1 MASIIKDKILN
12 SNEPKIDYEELE
24 SKFQMHKYYPK
35 YFHNYDYSTPVIK
48 DLIAN
53 KPIYSNANQHVKTF
67 KNPTKPRN
75 VLKAD
80 DLEKANLG
88 MDSKSTF
95 PADAKSTKRAIK
107 KDYKDERR
115 ELRKEKKEIR
125 NEIKQE
131 QRDHLHDLR
140 QERKE
145 HHHESRQQQKELKRE
160 YKNAKRDLRKSG
172 KPCEFGYF
180 KCWNQP
186 LADPIP
192 MRKADGRY
200 PEEISTNT
208 SKPPAFNNPWD
219 SAQTLVP
226 NESATTKALTRSRN
240 NSITSK
246 FKSLLK
252 SDHHDGDHNN
262 SDSSP
267 SKTTITKRDLG
278 GYQLKPSSSF
288 DQTKLTMTKSRTK
301 SLLNKLKVG
310 DRRMSEQIGMYTRPM
325 CERLYYSCQLFFF
338 FFLFYSY

>member
-53 KPIYSNANQHVKTF
+53 KPIYSNANQHVKTC
-67 KNPTKPRN
+67 KISSKP
-75 VLKAD
+75 KDASKSG
-80 DLEKANLG
+80 DLEKG
-88 MDSKSTF
+88 DSSAF

-107 KDYKDERR
+107 KDYKDEKR

-125 NEIKQE
+125 NEIKHE
-131 QRDHLHDLR
+131 QREHFHDLR

-145 HHHESRQQQKELKRE
+145 HHHENRQQKKELRRD
-160 YKNAKRDLRKSG
+160 YKNAKRELRKSG
-172 KPCEFGYF
+172 KPGEFGYF

-192 MRKADGRY
+192 MRRNDGRY
-200 PEEISTNT
+200 PEEISTNIT
-208 SKPPAFNNPWD
+208 NSKPPAFNNPWD
-219 SAQTLVP
+219 SSSTLVP
-226 NESATTKALTRSRN
+226 NESAATKASTRSRN

-252 SDHHDGDHNN
+252 TDHHDGDHNN
-262 SDSSP
+262 SDTSP
-267 SKTTITKRDLG
+267 SKTTVSKRDVG
-278 GYQLKPSSSF
+278 GHQLKPSSSY
-288 DQTKLTMTKSRTK
+288 DQTKSTMTKSRTK

-310 DRRMSEQIGMYTRPM
+310 DRRMSEQIGMYTKPM
-325 CERLYYSCQLFFF
+325 CERLYHSYHFNFFI
-338 FFLFYSY
+338 L